1 MYSGACA
8 LAFMRGGLLFLWCM
22 CTYLWVSTS
31 GGGGYYYLLRKGQL
45 VCPTKHQHSKKAG
58 GEIRDSAVK
67 PSGEQATEVKGRLA
81 KGRVQFE
88 AP

>member
-1 MYSGACA
+1 MCI
-8 LAFMRGGLLFLWCM
+8 GLHEGWSSVLM
-22 CTYLWVSTS
+22 VRVHLWVSTS
-31 GGGGYYYLLRKGQL
+31 GGGGYYCLLGKGQL
-45 VCPTKHQHSKKAG
+45 VCPTKHQRSKKAG

-67 PSGEQATEVKGRLA
+67 PSGEQATEIKGRLA